1 MPKRRPAARLTGM
14 HPAALLPFL
23 DPAGIINAAGPWALL
38 VVCAIIFSETALLV
52 GFILP
57 GDTLLLIT
65 GVLTFTGTM
74 REDATGILIPIWIV
88 CAAISISAF
97 VGGEISYLIGH
108 KGGPAI
114 FERKESG
121 LFSIDNVK
129 KTSAFF
135 HRFGG
140 LTVILA
146 RFVPIV
152 RTLTPVMAGV
162 GHMNYKKYSLYN
174 AIGAILWG
182 TGLTF
187 LGFLLGFIPPFT
199 IGSWEIP
206 SLSDLVV
213 EYIDVILI
221 IAVLTAVV
229 PTAVHFIQGRIKAR
243 RAGNAI
249 ASHEEVESLMVDLD
263 DLPGKPWDTEDDKA

>member
-1 MPKRRPAARLTGM
+1 M
-14 HPAALLPFL
+14 HPSALIPFL

-57 GDTLLLIT
+57 GDTLLIIT
-65 GVLTFTGTM
+65 GVLTYTGTM
-74 REDATGILIPIWIV
+74 TDDPTGILIPIWVV
-88 CAAISISAF
+88 CLSITVAAF
-97 VGGEISYLIGH
+97 VGGEIGYLLGH
-108 KGGPAI
+108 KGGPAL

-121 LFSIDNVK
+121 LFSIENVK
-129 KTSAFF
+129 RTSAFF

-146 RFVPIV
+146 RFVPVV

-174 AIGAILWG
+174 AIGAVIWG
-182 TGLTF
+182 SGLTF
-187 LGFLLGFIPPFT
+187 AGFLLGFIPPFS
-199 IGSWEIP
+199 IGSWAIP
-206 SLSDLVV
+206 SLSDLVI
-213 EYIDVILI
+213 EYIDVILL

-229 PTAVHFIQGRIKAR
+229 PTVYHYIQGRIKAR
-243 RAGNAI
+243 RAGNRI

-263 DLPGKPWDTEDDKA
+263 DEPGAPWDRTADKG